1 MSALTAGLGLQARDG
16 VRAGGEGGSTAPE
29 ASTEAKAHSQKP
41 ALPQSTPRASKR
53 AAGSTGSMLST
64 ASCHL
69 PSLSH
74 FSPLQLHEH
83 VRSSPLYKRGRC
95 KHREAVGSRFEPRVQ
110 VPSGRPPAEKPQ
122 PDSWTGPS
130 RPDATDPQPCPTFP
144 GLRASVP
151 QSWFRKCPQAPNL
164 TRCSPCSPQT
174 EMSH

>member
-1 MSALTAGLGLQARDG
+1 MGRGR
-16 VRAGGEGGSTAPE
+16 RGSTAPK

-41 ALPQSTPRASKR
+41 ALPQSTTGAGNR

-64 ASCHL
+64 ASYHL
-69 PSLSH
+69 PSLFH

-83 VRSSPLYKRGRC
+83 IRSSMLYKRGRC
-95 KHREAVGSRFEPRVQ
+95 KHREAVGSGFEPGVH
-110 VPSGRPPAEKPQ
+110 VPSSRPPAEKPQ
-122 PDSWTGPS
+122 PDFRTGPS

-151 QSWFRKCPQAPNL
+151 QSWFRNCPRAPNL
-164 TRCSPCSPQT
+164 TRCSLCSPQT